1 MKIQRALISV
11 SDKQGVV
18 EFAKGLTAMGVEILS
33 TGGTAKALKEAGV
46 SVKDVAEF
54 TGFPEIL
61 DGRVKTLHPKI
72 HGGLLARRDNPTH
85 LAQMKKHGLE
95 PIDLVAVNLYPFES
109 TAAKPDATFE
119 EAIENI
125 DIGGPAMLR
134 SSAKNFEH
142 VTVIVD
148 PHDYP
153 KVLNELQAGHGSVS
167 KETRVALAKK
177 VFVHTARYDS
187 VISTYLE
194 NRTGEADRVRFPS
207 LFTLHFEKVE
217 DLRYGENPHQQAAF
231 YREFQPTEPSVS
243 TAKQL
248 HGKAMSFNNFLD
260 ANAGLELAKEF
271 DETAAV
277 IIKHNNPCGVATGDT
292 LLEAYVKARSTDPVS
307 AFGGVIAF
315 NRPVDAET
323 AEEIAKMFVEIVI
336 APGFERSALDLFKR
350 KKDLRLLDAGG
361 PLRGTWERRGG
372 MDMKRVVGGLIL
384 QDRDL
389 GRIEDVRKL
398 KVVTKRKPTEN
409 EYDAMA
415 FAWIVCKHVKS
426 NAIVYA
432 RSGQTIGIG
441 AGQMSR
447 VDSVRIAAMK
457 AQSSLTG
464 TVMASDAFF
473 PFRDGLDEAAKQGIT
488 GVIQPGGSIK
498 DEEVIRAADE
508 HGLAMIMTGMRHFR
522 H

>member
-1 MKIQRALISV
+1 
-11 SDKQGVV
+11 
-18 EFAKGLTAMGVEILS
+18 
-33 TGGTAKALKEAGV
+33 LKEAGIP
-46 SVKDVAEF
+46 VKDVADF
-54 TGFPEIL
+54 TGFPEML

-72 HGGLLARRDNPTH
+72 HGGLLARRDDPTH
-85 LAQMKKHGLE
+85 LAQMKQHGLE
-95 PIDLVAVNLYPFES
+95 PIDLVAVNLYPFEA
-109 TAAKPDATFE
+109 TAAKPDCRFE
-119 EAIENI
+119 DAIENI

-153 KVLNELQAGHGSVS
+153 KVLEELRSGDGSVS
-167 KETRVALAKK
+167 QKTRLSLAKK
-177 VFVHTARYDS
+177 VFLHTARYDS

-194 NRTGEADRVRFPS
+194 SHTTDAERVRFPS
-207 LFTLHFEKVE
+207 ILTLQFEKIE
-217 DLRYGENPHQQAAF
+217 DLRYGENPHQQGAF
-231 YREFQPTEPSVS
+231 YREFQSAEPSVS

-271 DETAAV
+271 DQTAAV
-277 IIKHNNPCGVATGDT
+277 IIKHNNPCGVAVGET
-292 LLEAYVKARSTDPVS
+292 LLEAYTKARATDPVS

-315 NRPVDAET
+315 NRPVDPET
-323 AEEIAKMFVEIVI
+323 AAEIAKMFVEIVI
-336 APGFERSALDLFKR
+336 APGFERGALDIFKK
-350 KKDLRLLDAGG
+350 KKDLRLLDAG
-361 PLRGTWERRGG
+361 PTLKETRERRGG

-389 GRIEDVRKL
+389 GRIENVRAL
-398 KVVTKRKPTEN
+398 KVATKRKPTDD
-409 EYDAMA
+409 EYEALA

-426 NAIVYA
+426 NAIIYA
-432 RSGQTIGIG
+432 RSDRTIGIG

-447 VDSVRIAAMK
+447 VDSVRLAAMK
-457 AQSSLTG
+457 AQSPLAG

-473 PFRDGLDEAAKQGIT
+473 PFRDGLDEAAKTGIT
-488 GVIQPGGSIK
+488 AVIQPGGSIK

-508 HGLAMIMTGMRHFR
+508 HNMAMVMTGMRHFR

>member
-1 MKIQRALISV
+1 MKIRRALISV
-11 SDKQGVV
+11 SNKEGVV
-18 EFAKGLTAMGVEILS
+18 DLAKGLAAMGVEILS
-33 TGGTAKALKEAGV
+33 TGGTARALKEAGIP
-46 SVKDVAEF
+46 VKDVAEF
-54 TGFPEIL
+54 TGFPEML
-61 DGRVKTLHPKI
+61 DGRVKTLHPKV
-72 HGGLLARRDNPTH
+72 HGGILARRDDPAH
-85 LAQMKKHGLE
+85 LAQMKQHGLE
-95 PIDLVAVNLYPFES
+95 PIDLVAVNLYPFE
-109 TAAKPDATFE
+109 AAVSKPDCGFE

-142 VTVIVD
+142 VTVLVD

-153 KVLNELQAGHGSVS
+153 KILEELRGGNGSVS
-167 KETRVALAKK
+167 KETRLALAKK
-177 VFVHTARYDS
+177 VFAHTARYDS

-194 NRTGEADRVRFPS
+194 SHAKEADRVRFPGF
-207 LFTLHFEKVE
+207 FTLHFEKVE

-231 YREFQPTEPSVS
+231 YREFQVSEPSVA

-248 HGKAMSFNNFLD
+248 QGKAMSFNNFLD

-292 LLEAYVKARSTDPVS
+292 LLEAYTQARATDPVS

-336 APGFERSALDLFKR
+336 APGFERSALDIFK
-350 KKDLRLLDAGG
+350 KKRDLRLLDAGTA
-361 PLRGTWERRGG
+361 LKETRDRRGG
-372 MDMKRVVGGLIL
+372 MDMKRVVGGLLL

-398 KVVTKRKPTEN
+398 KVATKRRPTED

-426 NAIVYA
+426 NAIIYA
-432 RSGQTIGIG
+432 RPGRTIGIG

-457 AQSSLTG
+457 AQSPLAG

-473 PFRDGLDEAAKQGIT
+473 PFRDGLDEAAKVGIT
-488 GVIQPGGSIK
+488 AVIQPGGSIK

-508 HGLAMIMTGMRHFR
+508 HGLAMILTGMRHFR

>member
-11 SDKQGVV
+11 SNKEGVV
-18 EFAKGLTAMGVEILS
+18 EFAKGLAAMGIEILS

-46 SVKDVAEF
+46 PVKDVAEF
-54 TGFPEIL
+54 TGFPEML

-72 HGGLLARRDNPTH
+72 HGGLLARRDDPTH
-85 LAQMKKHGLE
+85 LAQMKQHGLE

-109 TAAKPDATFE
+109 TVAKPNCSFE
-119 EAIENI
+119 EAIETI

-142 VTVIVD
+142 VTVVVD

-153 KVLNELQAGHGSVS
+153 KVLDEIRSGSGSVS
-167 KETRVALAKK
+167 TETRLALAKK
-177 VFVHTARYDS
+177 VFLHTARYDS

-194 NRTGEADRVRFPS
+194 SRTPDAERVRFPS
-207 LFTLHFEKVE
+207 ILTLQFEKVE

-231 YREFQPTEPSVS
+231 YREFRPAEPSVS

-260 ANAGLELAKEF
+260 ANAGLELVKEF
-271 DETAAV
+271 DQTAAV
-277 IIKHNNPCGVATGDT
+277 IIKHNNPCGVAIGES
-292 LLEAYVKARSTDPVS
+292 LLEAYRKAKATDPVS

-336 APGFERSALDLFKR
+336 APGFERSALELFK
-350 KKDLRLLDAGG
+350 KKRDLRLLDVGTD
-361 PLRGTWERRGG
+361 LKETWERRSG

-389 GRIEDVRKL
+389 GRIEDVRTL
-398 KVVTKRKPTEN
+398 KVATKRKPTDD
-409 EYDAMA
+409 EYDALA

-426 NAIVYA
+426 NAIIYA
-432 RSGQTIGIG
+432 RPGQTIGIG

-447 VDSVRIAAMK
+447 VDSVKLAAMK
-457 AQSSLTG
+457 AQSPLAG

-473 PFRDGLDEAAKQGIT
+473 PFRDGLDEAAKAGIT
-488 GVIQPGGSIK
+488 AVIQPGGSIK

-508 HGLAMIMTGMRHFR
+508 HDMAMVMTGMRHFR

>member
-11 SDKQGVV
+11 SNKEGVV
-18 EFAKGLTAMGVEILS
+18 EFSKGLAAMGVEILS
-33 TGGTAKALKEAGV
+33 TGGTAQALKEAGV
-46 SVKDVAEF
+46 PVKDVAEF

-72 HGGLLARRDNPTH
+72 HGGLLARRDDPAH
-85 LAQMKKHGLE
+85 RAQMKQHGLE

-109 TAAKPDATFE
+109 TVARPNCRFE

-142 VTVIVD
+142 VTVVVD

-153 KVLNELQAGHGSVS
+153 NVLEEIRSGNGSVS
-167 KETRVALAKK
+167 NETRLALAKK
-177 VFVHTARYDS
+177 VFLHTARYDS

-194 NRTGEADRVRFPS
+194 NHTKDAERIRFPS
-207 LFTLHFEKVE
+207 LFTLQFEKVE

-231 YREFQPTEPSVS
+231 YREFKPAEPSIS

-260 ANAGLELAKEF
+260 ANAGLELVNEF

-277 IIKHNNPCGVATGDT
+277 IIKHNNPCGVATGET
-292 LLEAYVKARSTDPVS
+292 LLEAYTKARATDPVS

-323 AEEIAKMFVEIVI
+323 AEEIAKIFVEIVI
-336 APGFERSALDLFKR
+336 APGFERSAQNIFK
-350 KKDLRLLDAGG
+350 KKRDLRLLDV
-361 PLRGTWERRGG
+361 GTALKERRERQGG

-398 KVVTKRKPTEN
+398 KVVTKRKPTED
-409 EYDAMA
+409 EYDALA

-426 NAIVYA
+426 NAIIYA
-432 RSGQTIGIG
+432 RPGQTIGIG

-447 VDSVRIAAMK
+447 VDSVKLAAMK
-457 AQSSLTG
+457 AQSPLAG

-473 PFRDGLDEAAKQGIT
+473 PFRDGLDEAAQAGIT
-488 GVIQPGGSIK
+488 AVIQPGGSIK
-498 DEEVIRAADE
+498 DDEVIRAADE

>member
-11 SDKQGVV
+11 SNKEGVV
-18 EFAKGLTAMGVEILS
+18 ELAKGLTAMGVEILS
-33 TGGTAKALKEAGV
+33 TGGTSKALKEAGIP
-46 SVKDVAEF
+46 VKDVADF
-54 TGFPEIL
+54 TGFPEML

-72 HGGLLARRDNPTH
+72 HGGLLARRDDPTH
-85 LAQMKKHGLE
+85 LAQMKQQGLE
-95 PIDLVAVNLYPFES
+95 PIDLVAVNLYPFEA
-109 TAAKPDATFE
+109 TVAKPDVRFE

-148 PHDYP
+148 PRDYP
-153 KVLNELQAGHGSVS
+153 RVLEELRSNKGTVS
-167 KETRVALAKK
+167 RETRLGLARK
-177 VFVHTARYDS
+177 VFNHTARYDS
-187 VISTYLE
+187 VISAYLE
-194 NRTGEADRVRFPS
+194 NRVKEADRVRFPGV
-207 LFTLHFEKVE
+207 FTLQVEKVE

-231 YREFQPTEPSVS
+231 YREFHLAEPSIS

-271 DETAAV
+271 DRTAAV
-277 IIKHNNPCGVATGDT
+277 IIKHNNPCGVATGET
-292 LLEAYVKARSTDPVS
+292 LLEAYTLARTTDPIS

-315 NRPVDAET
+315 NRPVDVET

-336 APGFERSALDLFKR
+336 APGFERGALDVFKK
-350 KKDLRLLDAGG
+350 KKDLRLLDVG
-361 PLRGTWERRGG
+361 PDLNATWERRGG

-389 GRIEDVRKL
+389 GRIDDPRKL
-398 KVVTKRKPTEN
+398 KVVTKRKPTEE

-432 RSGQTIGIG
+432 KPGRTIGIG

-447 VDSVRIAAMK
+447 VDSVKIAIMK
-457 AQSSLTG
+457 AQSSLSG
-464 TVMASDAFF
+464 AVMASDAFF
-473 PFRDGLDEAAKQGIT
+473 PFRDGLDEAAKAGIRA
-488 GVIQPGGSIK
+488 VIQPGGSIK

-508 HGLAMIMTGMRHFR
+508 HDMAMVMTGMRHFR